1 MLTQIEPTS
10 RLSVDSEV
18 GTLRR
23 VILHRP
29 DLELRR
35 LTPRNREALL
45 FDDVLWVKRARQEHD
60 AFADALIERG
70 VAVHLLGDLLA
81 ETLGIGAARAEIVE
95 RTLTTAASGPASP
108 TRCANG
114 SWSCRRS
121 ELAERLIGGVALDEL
136 PFTSRSLSALAA
148 HADGFVLDPLPNH
161 MFTRD
166 TSAWIFNGV
175 SVHAMAK
182 PARRREAVHLDA
194 IYRHHP
200 LFAPF
205 AHERWSD
212 DLGGPAE
219 LEGGDI
225 LVIGNRSVLIG
236 MGERTRPAAVERLA
250 TRLFGA
256 RAADRVIAL
265 SLPEQRSSMH
275 LDTVLTM
282 LDRDAFTLYPGIRDE
297 LRAFVLTP
305 GRRGVTVDEQP
316 DGIRAIA
323 DALELPRLR
332 IFETGGDR
340 YEAEREQW
348 DDGNNVLAIAPGV
361 VVAYE
366 RNVDTN
372 TRLRHAGIEVITIAG
387 AELGRGRGGPRCMSC
402 PIERDPLSRNHHD
415 RHPPRQPSD
424 LLRIADLTAAQLNAL
439 LDLADEM
446 KDGPDLVDRRAAR
459 RGGRLP
465 VRQAVHAHARVV
477 RGRRAPARHAPD
489 HAAARRAAAR
499 PRRAARR
506 HRARAVELHG
516 RDRRPH
522 VRAGDARGARR
533 RRAAS
538 PSSTR

>member
-1 MLTQIEPTS
+1 VITQSQPTATS
-10 RLSVDSEV
+10 AQLRVDSEV

-60 AFADALIERG
+60 AFADSLIERG
-70 VAVHLLGDLLA
+70 VSVHLLGDLLA
-81 ETLGIGAARAEIVE
+81 ETVEDETARGEVVA
-95 RTLTTAASGPASP
+95 RTLATAAVGPAIADALREWFMVLP
-108 TRCANG
+108 AQ
-114 SWSCRRS
+114 

-136 PFTSRSLSALAA
+136 PFTSRSLSTLVART
-148 HADGFVLDPLPNH
+148 DGFILDPLPNH

-200 LFAPF
+200 LFASS

-212 DLGGPAE
+212 DLGGPAN

-225 LVIGNRSVLIG
+225 LVIGNRCVLIG

-250 TRLFGA
+250 GRLFGA
-256 RAADRVIAL
+256 GVADRVIAL
-265 SLPEQRSSMH
+265 PLPEQRSSMH

-282 LDRDAFTLYPGIRDE
+282 LDRDAFTLYPGIREE

-305 GRRGVTVDEQP
+305 GPRGLVVDEDP
-316 DGIRAIA
+316 DAIHAIA
-323 DALELPRLR
+323 DALELSSLR

-372 TRLRHAGIEVITIAG
+372 TRLRQAGIEVITIAG
-387 AELGRGRGGPRCMSC
+387 EELGRGRGGPRCMSC
-402 PIERDPLSRNHHD
+402 PIERD
-415 RHPPRQPSD
+415 
-424 LLRIADLTAAQLNAL
+424 AL
-439 LDLADEM
+439 
-446 KDGPDLVDRRAAR
+446 
-459 RGGRLP
+459 
-465 VRQAVHAHARVV
+465 
-477 RGRRAPARHAPD
+477 
-489 HAAARRAAAR
+489 
-499 PRRAARR
+499 
-506 HRARAVELHG
+506 
-516 RDRRPH
+516 
-522 VRAGDARGARR
+522 
-533 RRAAS
+533 
-538 PSSTR
+538 